1 MSEDSV
7 ENREA
12 AVELILETGES
23 LLPAKYN
30 KEWCLWIAHMEGS
43 GIPLRVHEWRVHSY
57 KLEDGTEVVL

>member
-7 ENREA
+7 ESREA

-23 LLPAKYN
+23 LIPAKYN
-30 KEWCLWIAHMEGS
+30 KDWCFWVAHQERSHIPRRISEWML
-43 GIPLRVHEWRVHSY
+43 HSY

>member
-12 AVELILETGES
+12 AVELLLETGES

-30 KEWCLWIAHMEGS
+30 KDWGFWVAHQANSYVPKRVNEWS
-43 GIPLRVHEWRVHSY
+43 VYSY